1 MICLRRSKRIAEKKE
16 RNLQQ
21 NPELEEITQ
30 EKIDVILL
38 KLLEYV
44 KSVIHT
50 EGVVKKIDVYNQL
63 SSYFLKNKNIIKH
76 GNIPIWEYNAFIKMV
91 YHKYNEMYED
101 IPEMVKNNKIPKY
114 KLYTMITHS
123 KEVIQ
128 HCKAEIWKYRKYLF
142 KLPLPTDIIRCIFLE
157 WL

>member
-30 EKIDVILL
+30 ETIDVILL
-38 KLLEYV
+38 TILEYV
-44 KSVIHT
+44 KIVIYT

-63 SSYFLKNKNIIKH
+63 SSYFLKNKNIIKYRKPVW
-76 GNIPIWEYNAFIKMV
+76 NYNVFIKMV

-114 KLYTMITHS
+114 KLNTMITHT

-128 HCKAEIWKYRKYLF
+128 HCKDEIWKYRKYLF
-142 KLPLPTDIIRCIFLE
+142 KLPLPTDIIRCIYLE